1 MATSSVL
8 RNVNIKGKKS
18 GRTFVNALAESKT
31 KKGKKV
37 KMSRTYREIT
47 GNTIKGLFK

>member
-1 MATSSVL
+1 MATSSIL
-8 RNVNIKGKKS
+8 GNVNIKDKKS
-18 GRTFVNALAESKT
+18 GRTFVNALAKSKT
-31 KKGKKV
+31 KNGKKV